1 MKKIDLKKNLAAL
14 YKVPANKI
22 SMVTVPKLN
31 YLMIDGHGDP
41 NDSTMFQQAIEALFS
56 VSYTMKF
63 MLKKGEQQIDY
74 GVMPLEGLWWT
85 DDMNNFSMENKAAWK
100 WTIMIMQ
107 PDFITSEIIEQAKEL
122 VARRKA
128 IPMLNN
134 LRLESME
141 EGPCAQ
147 LLHIGPYSA
156 EGANILKLHAF
167 IKDNGY
173 KMHGKHREIYLNDM
187 RRTAPEKLKTIIRQP
202 ITK

>member
-1 MKKIDLKKNLAAL
+1 MKKIDLKKDFAAL
-14 YKVPANKI
+14 YKVSANKI

-41 NDSTMFQQAIEALFS
+41 NNSTMFREAIEALFS

-63 MLKKGEQQIDY
+63 MLKKSEHQIDY

-85 DDMNNFSMENKAAWK
+85 DDMNSFSMENKAAWK

-107 PDFITSEIIEQAKEL
+107 PDFITSPIIEQAKEL
-122 VARRKA
+122 AAGRKA
-128 IPMLNN
+128 LPMLNN
-134 LRLESME
+134 LSLESME
-141 EGPCAQ
+141 EGVCAQ

-156 EGANILKLHAF
+156 EGPNILKLHAF
-167 IKDNGY
+167 IKENGY
-173 KMHGKHREIYLNDM
+173 KLHGKHREIYLNDM

-202 ITK
+202 VTK